1 MHWVLFVVLDDL
13 DDLADGLHFGKLLVG
28 DLDSVAILKI
38 HDQLNK
44 IEKEVMEKLE
54 PVKKQEPPVATPGR

>member
-1 MHWVLFVVLDDL
+1 MTAL
-13 DDLADGLHFGKLLVG
+13 GGGKEAVTQRM
-28 DLDSVAILKI
+28 DKHLKDTY
-38 HDQLNK
+38 DQLNK